1 MSEEKIAVIGGTGDL
16 GFGLAVRWSLAGAQ
30 IVIGSRD
37 DPGPR
42 RAFSPRG
49 MRELVPDAR
58 RRDVYM
64 CGPDGLINISRR
76 TLRRLRVP
84 RQQIHLDPF
93 EF

>member
-1 MSEEKIAVIGGTGDL
+1 
-16 GFGLAVRWSLAGAQ
+16 
-30 IVIGSRD
+30 
-37 DPGPR
+37 
-42 RAFSPRG
+42 